1 MQDFTSN
8 KTDYVDLGLACVE
21 VCEALTRAMRGK
33 KEDDLSPFM
42 IKAVGLLA
50 TWVKPVTHSLD
61 ASPTMFLIAEPWRGS
76 KIRSP
81 KRVNGRQSFDL
92 FMRALIRRRSPV
104 GSRSSVIV
112 FSALTCV
119 QPLLLGR
126 H

>member
-21 VCEALTRAMRGK
+21 VCEALTRAMKGK

-42 IKAVGLLA
+42 IEAVGLLE
-50 TWVKPVTHSLD
+50 TWVKPMTHSLD
-61 ASPTMFLIAEPWRGS
+61 GSPTMVLIAEPWRGS

-81 KRVNGRQSFDL
+81 KRVNGRQSLDL
-92 FMRALIRRRSPV
+92 FMRVLIRRRSRV
-104 GSRSSVIV
+104 GSRTSVIV

-119 QPLLLGR
+119 QPLLPGR